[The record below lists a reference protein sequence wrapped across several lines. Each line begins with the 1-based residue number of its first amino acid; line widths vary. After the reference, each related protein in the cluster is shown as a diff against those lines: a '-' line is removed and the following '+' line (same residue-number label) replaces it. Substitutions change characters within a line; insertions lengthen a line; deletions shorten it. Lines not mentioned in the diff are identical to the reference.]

1 MNLEKKRY
9 RYVEWMSAEEMHESS
24 MRWMSELNFIR
35 DEQLFFNDL
44 VKSYTLQLIDGT
56 IFEESQKVIE
66 AILETEKDADILIKR
81 IRAHENL
88 LMIMVDDVNELTM
101 EKAYIRTHQGLSTK
115 MDGYMIDYQKLK
127 TRFFTLITRVMKE
140 KKQKQKRLLN

>member
-24 MRWMSELNFIR
+24 MQWMSELNFIR

-56 IFEESQKVIE
+56 IFEESQKVIA
-66 AILETEKDADILIKR
+66 AILETEKDVAILIKR

-101 EKAYIRTHQGLSTK
+101 EKAYIRTHQGLATK
-115 MDGYMIDYQKLK
+115 MDAYMIDYNKLK
-127 TRFFTLITRVMKE
+127 TRFFKLITKVMKE